1 MQRAQNYD
9 LFFGFLLRK
18 QTSFRHAVS
27 LNDISSVGQL
37 EQNVFSALSS
47 ESLSC
52 ELSSIV
58 DTAIKQTK
66 EIAGRDLSPDR

>member
-9 LFFGFLLRK
+9 LFFGFLLHK
-18 QTSFRHAVS
+18 QTSFRQAIS

-37 EQNVFSALSS
+37 ERNVLSAAPS
-47 ESLSC
+47 EHLFC

-58 DTAIKQTK
+58 DTAIKQAT
-66 EIAGRDLSPDR
+66 EIAARDLSPDR